1 METVGRSIGDVL
13 ADEAVRWRAD
23 LVVLG
28 THGRRGLRRMVLGS
42 DAESVV
48 RTSPVPVLLVRAPWE
63 RRSHEQ
69 LERSGSGGAA
79 RDVPAVRAGH
89 RERSM
94 TALHDPRAP
103 ESQSVVRHRHW
114 HALDVASVATQL
126 EVQATRGLDGAE
138 AASRLQRH
146 GENRLAEKPPRSK
159 WLAFL
164 DQFRSVLILVL
175 IGAAL
180 LAGAIGDFKD
190 AVVILVVVLFNAL
203 LGFWQEHRA
212 EAALAA
218 LKKMLAPVARVRR
231 DGEVIE
237 IPAVQL
243 VAGDVVLLEAG
254 NRVPA
259 DGRLWATHSVE
270 IDEAALTGESHA
282 VGKDAGQVIAAAAPL
297 AERTNMA
304 FMNTV
309 VTRGRAELLVTGTG
323 MATEMGRLSGML
335 ADAEAGPTPLQA
347 QLDALGRKL
356 ALIAGS
362 VIGLIFVLGLLRDEP
377 VLQIA
382 LTSIA
387 LAVAAIPEGL
397 PAVVTVTL
405 ALGMHR
411 MAQHRTIVKK
421 LAAVE
426 TLGCTTVICSD
437 KTGTLTMN
445 QMTARAVAYRGRRF
459 TVSGEGYGCTG
470 AITALDG
477 GAVPDFVPL
486 LGPAV
491 LANDSRIR
499 DGELIGD
506 PTEGALLALAAKGG
520 VEVEPLRARCPRIAE
535 IPFDSA
541 YKFQASFH
549 HDGEVVRLH
558 VKGAPDVLLAR
569 ASRQWA
575 ADGDAPLDAAHWQR
589 ENEAMAAQAM
599 RVLAVASK
607 TIPARAFDPAGDL
620 MRHVGELSFAGLVGI
635 IDPPR
640 PEARDA
646 IALCRRAGIQ
656 VKMITGDH
664 RITAA
669 AIARELGLDGEVIE
683 GRELEGMSAQ
693 ALAQRID
700 RIAVFARVAP
710 EHKVR
715 IVQALKA
722 DGHVAAMT
730 GDGVNDAPALKSA
743 DIGVAMGVTGTEVA
757 KEAATMV
764 LTDDNFA
771 GIVRAVE
778 QGRAIYDNIV
788 RFVRFQL
795 STNMGA
801 IQSVLGASLLGWP
814 TPFTAI
820 QILWI
825 NIIMDGPP
833 AMSLGVEPARPGVMD
848 EAPRRTDAHI
858 LTAPRLARLFLY
870 GLTMAVGTLAL
881 FYYAGPE
888 GEVYALTLAFT
899 GFVLFQFFNVF
910 NARAEY
916 GTAFNRNF
924 FRNRWLWLSLAA
936 VVSLQ
941 ALVVHWTPAQEI
953 FGTTDL
959 AVVDW
964 ALAAAVASSVLL
976 LDEARKLALRA
987 YRALRPR

>member
-1 METVGRSIGDVL
+1 
-13 ADEAVRWRAD
+13 
-23 LVVLG
+23 
-28 THGRRGLRRMVLGS
+28 
-42 DAESVV
+42 
-48 RTSPVPVLLVRAPWE
+48 
-63 RRSHEQ
+63 
-69 LERSGSGGAA
+69 
-79 RDVPAVRAGH
+79 
-89 RERSM
+89 M
-94 TALHDPRAP
+94 TALHDARTLEP
-103 ESQSVVRHRHW
+103 QSAARHSDW
-114 HALDVASVATQL
+114 HALDAASVATQL
-126 EVQATRGLDGAE
+126 AVQPARGLDGAE
-138 AASRLQRH
+138 AASRLQRD

-175 IGAAL
+175 IGAAM

-190 AVVILVVVLFNAL
+190 AVVILIVVLFNAL

-212 EAALAA
+212 EATLAA
-218 LKKMLAPVARVRR
+218 LKKMLAPAARVRR
-231 DGEVIE
+231 DSQVIE

-254 NRVPA
+254 DRVPA
-259 DGRLWATHSVE
+259 DGRLMVTHSVE
-270 IDEAALTGESHA
+270 IDEAALTGESQA
-282 VGKDAGQVIAAAAPL
+282 VGKDAGKVIAAAAPL

-335 ADAEAGPTPLQA
+335 AEAEAGPTPLQV

-377 VLQIA
+377 VFQIA

-411 MAQHRTIVKK
+411 MAQHRAIVKK

-445 QMTARAVAYRGRRF
+445 QMTARALAYQGRRF
-459 TVSGEGYGCTG
+459 AVSGEGYGSTG

-477 GAVPDFVPL
+477 AAPDFAPL
-486 LGPAV
+486 LWPAA

-520 VEVEPLRARCPRIAE
+520 VEAEPLRARCPRIAE

-549 HDGEVVRLH
+549 HDGDAVRLH

-569 ASRQWA
+569 ASRQLA
-575 ADGDAPLDAAHWQR
+575 ADGDAPLDAAHWQG
-589 ENEAMAAQAM
+589 ENEALAAQAM

-607 TIPARAFDPAGDL
+607 TIPARDFDPAGDL
-620 MRHVGELSFAGLVGI
+620 MQHVGELSFAGLVGI

-646 IALCRRAGIQ
+646 IVLCRRAGIQ

-722 DGHVAAMT
+722 DGHVTAMT
-730 GDGVNDAPALKSA
+730 GDGVNDAPALKNA
-743 DIGVAMGVTGTEVA
+743 DIGVAMGITGTEVT

-771 GIVRAVE
+771 TIVRAVK

-788 RFVRFQL
+788 KFVRFQL

-820 QILWI
+820 QILWV

-848 EAPRRTDAHI
+848 EAPRRTDARI
-858 LTAPRLARLFLY
+858 LTAPRLGRLFLY

-881 FYYAGPE
+881 FYYAWPK

-899 GFVLFQFFNVF
+899 SFVLFQFFNVF
-910 NARAEY
+910 NARAEH

-941 ALVVHWTPAQEI
+941 VLVVHWTPAQEI

-959 AVVDW
+959 ALADW

-976 LDEARKLALRA
+976 LDEARKLALRL
-987 YRALRPR
+987 YGALRTC